1 MNMELDRILRVIS
14 YQCGGGE
21 WFSLNGLSQILCQD
35 WAGQTH
41 EVWSRGEAVSSYPSP
56 TTTTVQPRGLTESG
70 EPLCTLSSKWWLCKY
85 APLWLLSGFHE
96 MMCIKHLALCLAPNK
111 LSNQNFCYCPFLY
124 DLTCRRPQIFGRVDS
139 ETSRKPGLWALE
151 MMTPIPGSAPS
162 HMSPSLEHPFPF
174 SSRQLTDFHIPWHSL
189 SNHMAT
195 FTRKWNFHWVLSS
208 TKLGCWW
215 SSPPLPSYETP
226 SPSQPCDM
234 HCSNL
239 CFIKMTND
247 WRLAGGG
254 RGLSQNFGSYRV
266 NMRMPRYS
274 KQSFLSVSLPSSLP
288 FFLFYSLFLSPSI
301 STPSTQF
308 EILGNPRVSRL
319 QGNIC
324 HGQTP
329 KARTSGQSWAI
340 KHSSLLG
347 QPA

>member
-1 MNMELDRILRVIS
+1 MNMEPDHILRVMS

-56 TTTTVQPRGLTESG
+56 TTTTVQPRGLAETG
-70 EPLCTLSSKWWLCKY
+70 EPLCILSSKRWLCKY

-111 LSNQNFCYCPFLY
+111 LSNKNFCYCPFLY
-124 DLTCRRPQIFGRVDS
+124 DLTCRRPQIFGRVDYK
-139 ETSRKPGLWALE
+139 TSRKPGLWALE

-162 HMSPSLEHPFPF
+162 HMAPKQSWAPFPILF
-174 SSRQLTDFHIPWHSL
+174 LPVDRHFHISWHSL
-189 SNHMAT
+189 SNDMAT
-195 FTRKWNFHWVLSS
+195 FTRKWNFHCVLSS

-226 SPSQPCDM
+226 LPSQPCDM

-254 RGLSQNFGSYRV
+254 GGLSQNFGSYRV

-274 KQSFLSVSLPSSLP
+274 KQSFLCLPSFLPPFLSFLLSLSVSFPLHTLHP
-288 FFLFYSLFLSPSI
+288 I
-301 STPSTQF
+301 W
-308 EILGNPRVSRL
+308 NPWKPQSEQITREHL
-319 QGNIC
+319 
-324 HGQTP
+324 
-329 KARTSGQSWAI
+329 SWADTEGQDQWP
-340 KHSSLLG
+340 KLG
-347 QPA
+347 H

>member
-1 MNMELDRILRVIS
+1 MNVEPDHILRVMS
-14 YQCGGGE
+14 YQCGRGE

-56 TTTTVQPRGLTESG
+56 TTTTVQPRGLAETG
-70 EPLCTLSSKWWLCKY
+70 EPLCILSSKRWLCKY

-111 LSNQNFCYCPFLY
+111 LSNKNFCYCPFLY
-124 DLTCRRPQIFGRVDS
+124 DLTCRRPQIFGRVDYK
-139 ETSRKPGLWALE
+139 TSRKPGLWALE

-162 HMSPSLEHPFPF
+162 HMAPKQSWAPFPILF
-174 SSRQLTDFHIPWHSL
+174 PPVDRHFHISWHSL
-189 SNHMAT
+189 SNDMAT
-195 FTRKWNFHWVLSS
+195 FTRKWNFHCVLSS

-226 SPSQPCDM
+226 LPSQPCDM

-247 WRLAGGG
+247 WRLTGGG
-254 RGLSQNFGSYRV
+254 GGLSQNFGSYRV

-274 KQSFLSVSLPSSLP
+274 KQSFLCLPSFLPPCLSFLLSLSVSFPLHTL
-288 FFLFYSLFLSPSI
+288 
-301 STPSTQF
+301 
-308 EILGNPRVSRL
+308 
-319 QGNIC
+319 
-324 HGQTP
+324 
-329 KARTSGQSWAI
+329 
-340 KHSSLLG
+340 
-347 QPA
+347 